1 VYARSTTVKAQREMI
16 DQGIAQVR
24 DEVLPS
30 VMGMAGCV
38 GLSMMVDRGSG
49 ECIVTTS
56 WATQEAM
63 HATAEMVR
71 PLRERATEILSGAAS
86 VQEWEIAAMHRLP
99 TGPHATHVR
108 GTWFSAD
115 PETVEENLATFRMGV
130 LPKLEQLPGFC
141 SSSLLI
147 DRGTGMAVS
156 STGFDSRASLEASR
170 VGADAIRGAAA
181 GEMGLQILD
190 IHEYELPLAHLHV
203 PEMA

>member
-1 VYARSTTVKAQREMI
+1 MYARSTTVKAQREMI

-63 HATAEMVR
+63 HATAEMVK

-86 VQEWEIAAMHRLP
+86 VQEWEIAAMHRMP
-99 TGPHATHVR
+99 AGPHATHVR

-115 PETVEENLATFRMGV
+115 PERVEDDLATYRVGV
-130 LPKLEQLPGFC
+130 LPKLEALPGFC
-141 SSSLLI
+141 SASLLI
-147 DRGTGMAVS
+147 DRASGMAVS
-156 STGFDSRASLEASR
+156 STGFATRDALESSRTTAE
-170 VGADAIRGAAA
+170 AIRSAAA
-181 GEMGLQILD
+181 GDMGLQILD

>member
-63 HATAEMVR
+63 HATAEMVK

-86 VQEWEIAAMHRLP
+86 VQEWEIAAMHRV
-99 TGPHATHVR
+99 TDMHATHVR
-108 GTWFSAD
+108 GTWTSGD
-115 PETVEENLATFRMGV
+115 PAKAEENIATFRISV
-130 LPKLEQLPGFC
+130 LPKLEELPGFC
-141 SSSLLI
+141 SASLLV
-147 DRGTGMAVS
+147 DRATGMAVS
-156 STGFDSRASLEASR
+156 STAFDSQASLEGSR
-170 VGADAIRGAAA
+170 GTADMIRSAAVDR
-181 GEMGLQILD
+181 MRLKVLD
-190 IHEYELPLAHLHV
+190 VHEYELPLAHLHV

>member
-1 VYARSTTVKAQREMI
+1 MYARSTTVKARRELI

-30 VMGMAGCV
+30 VTKMAGCI

-56 WATQEAM
+56 WSSQEAM
-63 HATAEMVR
+63 HATSEMVK
-71 PLRERATEILSGAAS
+71 PLRDRASEILSGAAS
-86 VQEWEIAAMHRLP
+86 VQEWEIAVMHRMP
-99 TGPHATHVR
+99 QAHHATHVR

-115 PETVEENLATFRMGV
+115 IQRVEENLTTFRMGV
-130 LPKLEQLPGFC
+130 LPKLEELAGFC
-141 SSSLLI
+141 SASLLI
-147 DRGTGMAVS
+147 DRSTGMAVS
-156 STGFDSRASLEASR
+156 STAFDSQAALEAAR
-170 VGADAIRGAAA
+170 AGAEAIRTAAA
-181 GEMGLQILD
+181 GEMGAQILD